1 MKLRRIVYGMLC
13 MGALASC
20 SDQMNYHEYNNYDED
35 FVKLNFSNVGGLI
48 TTITWIWILILVIIL
63 EQY

>member
-20 SDQMNYHEYNNYDED
+20 SDQMNYHEYNNYDEE
-35 FVKLNFSNVGGLI
+35 FVLYRKL
-48 TTITWIWILILVIIL
+48 
-63 EQY
+63 Y